1 MPPENINGLE
11 ANKEN
16 SAIWRQIVHQT
27 ESFDL
32 KLQSLQKLILKS
44 LSVLSKTGNTLYEH
58 RSEKDFTKLV
68 ALVKATIKSC
78 ADTAVF
84 LVKATIDILTYR
96 REKIKPELNQ
106 NYRHI
111 SVEKSE
117 HPKHLFGDDLPK
129 ILKDVAETNKVG
141 TPPIKQHHRI
151 SKLFFIQKPG
161 VPSKRHHPQQH
172 PYQLQRSQ
180 RFGSPRFKKSMTMP
194 PKPYQQKNLTKRLA
208 SSLVNVHL

>member
-1 MPPENINGLE
+1 M
-11 ANKEN
+11 N
-16 SAIWRQIVHQT
+16 SEIWRQITHQT

-32 KLQSLQKLILKS
+32 KLENFQKLILKS
-44 LSVLSKTGNTLYEH
+44 LSVLSKTANTLYEH
-58 RSEKDFTKLV
+58 RSEKDLTKLV

-84 LVKATIDILTYR
+84 LVKATMDILTYR

-111 SVEKSE
+111 SVEKGE

-129 ILKDVAETNKVG
+129 ILKDMAETNKIG
-141 TPPIKQHHRI
+141 QSLTQRP
-151 SKLFFIQKPG
+151 L
-161 VPSKRHHPQQH
+161 PSSSTMRSQNSFLYKSRGYPQRSLHLQQH

-194 PKPYQQKNLTKRLA
+194 PKPY
-208 SSLVNVHL
+208 H